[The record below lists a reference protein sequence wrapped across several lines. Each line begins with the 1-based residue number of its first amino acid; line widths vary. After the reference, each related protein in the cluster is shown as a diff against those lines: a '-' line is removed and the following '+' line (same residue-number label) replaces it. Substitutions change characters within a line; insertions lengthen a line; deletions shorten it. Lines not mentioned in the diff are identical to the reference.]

1 MSTIQMKRQGGGA
14 VCNDA
19 TAKVPSA
26 LSYGEIA
33 VDCFGNMY
41 CGDGKQQVK
50 SQVKNAGNVLFTYK
64 GTLNKDSWS
73 SSGEMYTQT
82 ITVSP
87 IDGGPDLT
95 ADFVLSPPMA
105 QQSENFSTNQ
115 ITQEALG
122 LVNQGKCIPG
132 KKEVTCKVF
141 SKPTISFDI
150 YWYARVSGGYSSLV
164 DSGQLQNSVDQ
175 AAQALSSKLQS
186 MIDKSTPQIYYGTF
200 SATGWQ
206 ASNSNG
212 YSYVQTINLSK
223 ANPNSKDIS
232 SSSVF
237 LTPGFFLPTGVANTD
252 AVLSSAM
259 GIINGGYSE
268 SGNNSVTTR
277 VTTKPT
283 CDITVR
289 WVVQGV

>member
-19 TAKVPSA
+19 MAKVPSA

-33 VDCFGNMY
+33 VDCFGNIY
-41 CGDGKQQVK
+41 CGDGKKQIK

-64 GTLNKDSWS
+64 GTLNKDNWY

-82 ITVSP
+82 IIVYP

-150 YWYARVSGGYSSLV
+150 YWYARVSGGYSSLA
-164 DSGQLQNSVDQ
+164 DSGQLQNAVDQ

-186 MIDKSTPQIYYGTF
+186 MVDKSTPQIYYGTF

-206 ASNSNG
+206 ASNFNG

-223 ANPNSKDIS
+223 TNPNSKNIS

-237 LTPGFFLPTGVANTD
+237 LTPGFFLPTGSASTD
-252 AVLSSAM
+252 ATLSSAM
-259 GIINGGYSE
+259 GIINGGYSK
-268 SGNNSVTTR
+268 SGNNSITTR